1 MALPPKGKWGPV
13 LWKILHTAA
22 DCLGNQTHPILKQD
36 ERQGWINV
44 LNSLEGAMPCI
55 QCQKHYREWRF
66 KHPLEVFRFAD
77 GEALREA
84 ARNWLLDLHNNVNS
98 QNKGEILPAEKLDEL
113 YSDRTPAFFKKQML
127 DLQTILG
134 NTGESYRKFQRCLI
148 LLLKI
153 VNKY

>member
-22 DCLGNQTHPILKQD
+22 ECLGNQKIEILKQD
-36 ERQGWINV
+36 ERQAWINV
-44 LNSLEGAMPCI
+44 LHSLEGAMPCI

-66 KHPLEVFRFAD
+66 RNKLEAFRYLD
-77 GEALREA
+77 GDALRTA
-84 ARNWLLDLHNNVNS
+84 ARNWLLDLHNNVNT
-98 QNKGEILPAEKLDEL
+98 QNKLEIVPIEKLDEI
-113 YSDRTPAFFKKQML
+113 YSDRSPAFFKKQMF
-127 DLQTILG
+127 DLHTILG